1 MTEQEIIDQGNRAEN
16 LLKDENFNKIYK
28 ALLDQYVGAFFNS
41 NPNEAEERNS
51 AYYQARGL
59 QEIVNTLNQQVQLG
73 KQSAEANRSN

>member
-41 NPNEAEERNS
+41 NPNEAE
-51 AYYQARGL
+51 
-59 QEIVNTLNQQVQLG
+59 
-73 KQSAEANRSN
+73 